1 MTQEELKQKY
11 GDTLV
16 MGVDAK
22 TILPLLTDGFNPPDE
37 ATADAI

>member
-1 MTQEELKQKY
+1 MNREELKRKY

-22 TILPLLTDGFNPPDE
+22 ALEGFLT
-37 ATADAI
+37 